1 MIEAV
6 YAALAEDGLDEF
18 LDCWADDLD
27 HRAIKGA
34 PHDPGPIR
42 GRDAMRAY
50 IQDWMDTF
58 DGFEVQPIELTDGG
72 GSSVVAVM
80 HYGGRARLSWCARRT
95 RPTAPS
101 SRSATAT
108 SARGREYET
117 RDEAFKAA
125 GLDG

>member
-1 MIEAV
+1 MIEAA

-34 PHDPGPIR
+34 PDDPGPIR

-58 DGFEVQPIELTDGG
+58 DGFEVQPIELIDGG
-72 GSSVVAVM
+72 GSTVVAVM
-80 HYGGRARLSWCARRT
+80 HYGGRARLSGV
-95 RPTAPS
+95 PTDSTYGAVFS
-101 SRSATAT
+101 IRDGKI
-108 SARGREYET
+108 ARGREYAT